1 MPILIITEGE
11 QEGTT
16 FELAKRPLSLGRDP
30 SRDIQIL
37 DQRVSR
43 KQAMIRHDGTTHVLS
58 PMRSTNPMRLNGE
71 EVQGD
76 MPLSDGD
83 EIAIGGTVLHF
94 TTQTP
99 TEYTNAVNDR
109 KIASRDAREANTIM

>member
-1 MPILIITEGE
+1 MPILIITKGE

-16 FELAKRPLSLGRDP
+16 FELANRSLSIGRDP

-43 KQAMIRHDGTTHVLS
+43 KHAMIRHNGTDHILS
-58 PMRSTNPMRLNGE
+58 PMRSTNPLRLNGE

-76 MPLSDGD
+76 APLSEGD
-83 EIAIGGTVLHF
+83 EISIGETLMRF
-94 TTQTP
+94 TTKTP
-99 TEYTNAVNDR
+99 AEYTNAVNHRKVADR
-109 KIASRDAREANTIM
+109 NAREANTIM

>member
-1 MPILIITEGE
+1 MSILIITKGE

-16 FELAKRPLSLGRDP
+16 FELASRPLSLGRDP

-58 PMRSTNPMRLNGE
+58 PMRSTNPMRLNGQ
-71 EVQGD
+71 EVEND
-76 MPLSDGD
+76 SPLSDGD
-83 EIAIGGTVLHF
+83 EIAIGETVLRF

-99 TEYTNAVNDR
+99 SEYTNAVNHR
-109 KIASRDAREANTIM
+109 KVASRDAREANTIM